1 MTVLDGL
8 QLVGAAL
15 VLAGFALSQHGRL
28 DPDGPRYLT
37 LNAAG
42 SGLLAMLALLGG
54 RWGFLLLEGVWCLV
68 SLAGLLAL
76 ARRGA
81 GR

>member
-1 MTVLDGL
+1 MTAPDGL
-8 QLVGAAL
+8 QLAGAAL

-37 LNAAG
+37 LNAVG
-42 SGLLAMLALLGG
+42 SGLLAVLALLGG